1 VQRPARAIRH
11 LAFGDDVD
19 GPAVEH
25 HVEPGTDQPYRLR
38 SGMRIELRVTV
49 ERSIPRGA
57 GPGGAPMRMMRAREG
72 WNGDE
77 DRGYPDLS
85 GPPDSTRAT
94 SSRLGQASG
103 RSSASH
109 TPEPGS
115 AVPIRAAEWPC

>member
-1 VQRPARAIRH
+1 
-11 LAFGDDVD
+11 
-19 GPAVEH
+19 
-25 HVEPGTDQPYRLR
+25 
-38 SGMRIELRVTV
+38 MRIELRVTV
-49 ERSIPRGA
+49 RERSIPRGA
-57 GPGGAPMRMMRAREG
+57 GPGGAHMRMMRRAREG

-103 RSSASH
+103 WPSASH

-115 AVPIRAAEWPC
+115 AVPIRAAE